1 MEGGFLVSYVQPY
14 AQPPRREYATA
25 KAKIHATAEP
35 RMYEPQNREYAHHST
50 ENMRNRR
57 TGKRGRMTTI
67 QEEIA
72 QYLTAHCD
80 VQYQAFQSKLIPSID
95 PATMIG
101 VRTPDLRKLAK
112 SLAKRDDVNDFLAAL
127 PHRLFD
133 ENQVHAF
140 IISSER
146 DYDTLV
152 AHIETFLPYIDN
164 WATCDQLS
172 PKNLA
177 QCPQRT
183 LEFVQ
188 KWLASPNVYTVRF
201 GIGVLL
207 RLFLDERFTPEHLRW
222 VATVYTDEYYINM
235 MRAWYFAEALAKQ
248 PDAALPYIEQGKLD
262 TWTHNK
268 AIQKARE
275 SRRITP
281 EMKEYLKSLK
291 RSL

>member
-1 MEGGFLVSYVQPY
+1 M
-14 AQPPRREYATA
+14 TA
-25 KAKIHATAEP
+25 
-35 RMYEPQNREYAHHST
+35 
-50 ENMRNRR
+50 
-57 TGKRGRMTTI
+57 I

-72 QYLTAHCD
+72 AYLAAHRD
-80 VQYQAFQSKLIPSID
+80 ERYQAFQSKLIPSID
-95 PATMIG
+95 PTTMIG

-112 SLAKRDDVNDFLAAL
+112 NLRKRDDVDGFLTAL

-140 IISSER
+140 IIGDER

-152 AHIETFLPYIDN
+152 ALIEAFLPYIDN

-172 PKNLA
+172 PRGLA
-177 QCPQRT
+177 QYPQRT
-183 LEFVQ
+183 LELTR
-188 KWLASPNVYTVRF
+188 KWLASQDTYTVRF

-207 RLFLDERFTPEHLRW
+207 QLFLDERFAPEHLHW
-222 VATVYTDEYYINM
+222 VAAVRTDEYYINM

-248 PDAALPYIEQGKLD
+248 PKAAIPYIEQGKLD

-275 SRRITP
+275 SRRVTP
-281 EMKEYLKSLK
+281 EMKEHLKSLK
-291 RSL
+291 RPRA